1 MRSRGVIARVPAKVN
16 LQLAVGPLGTDGFH
30 EVTTVF
36 QAISLFDDVTVET
49 AAENNGISIQ
59 VTGQTSTGV
68 PSDSSNLAVKA
79 ATLMIKNYDLP
90 SDINIKLKK
99 EIPVAGGMAGG
110 SADAAGEIPV
120 AGGMAGGS
128 ADAAGVIV
136 GLDSLFELGLSR
148 DEMEMV
154 GSKIGAD
161 VPFSICGGVAI
172 GTGRGD
178 QITPALFKGSY
189 NWVLALSGQGL
200 ATPSVYAECDRLR
213 EGLSI
218 STPVVS
224 EQLMQALRAGDAKA
238 LGKSLS
244 NDLQPAACSLRP
256 ALRLVL
262 DVGLDYGALG
272 GIVSGSGPTV
282 AFLVK
287 DDEHAMDLT
296 VALSSSGVISSVVRA
311 SGAVAGARII
321 ESF

>member
-1 MRSRGVIARVPAKVN
+1 MRSRGVVARVPAKVN
-16 LQLAVGPLGTDGFH
+16 LQLSVGPLGSDGFH

-36 QAISLFDDVTVET
+36 QAISLFDDVTVAT
-49 AAENNGISIQ
+49 APDGDGIKISIS
-59 VTGQTSTGV
+59 GQTSSGV
-68 PSDSSNLAVKA
+68 PADSSNLAVKA
-79 ATLMIKNYDLP
+79 AELMIKNYDLP
-90 SDINIKLKK
+90 TDLIIKLKK
-99 EIPVAGGMAGG
+99 
-110 SADAAGEIPV
+110 EIPV

-148 DEMEMV
+148 DEMEIV
-154 GSKIGAD
+154 GSKIGSD

-178 QITPALFKGSY
+178 QITPALAKGNY

-200 ATPSVYAECDRLR
+200 STPSVYQECDRLR

-218 STPVVS
+218 SSPAVS

-238 LGKSLS
+238 LGKALT
-244 NDLQPAACSLRP
+244 NELQPAACSLRP

-262 DVGLDYGALG
+262 DVGVDYGALG

-282 AFLVK
+282 AFLVS
-287 DDEHAMDLT
+287 DDDHAMDLT
-296 VALSSSGVISSVVRA
+296 VALSASGVVSSVVRA
-311 SGAVAGARII
+311 IGPAHGARII

>member
-16 LQLAVGPLGTDGFH
+16 LQLAVGPLGDDGFH

-90 SDINIKLKK
+90 NDINIKLKK
-99 EIPVAGGMAGG
+99 
-110 SADAAGEIPV
+110 EIPV

-224 EQLMQALRAGDAKA
+224 EQLMQALRAGDSKA

-311 SGAVAGARII
+311 TGAVAGARII

>member
-1 MRSRGVIARVPAKVN
+1 MRSRGVVARVPAKVN
-16 LQLAVGPLGTDGFH
+16 LQLSVGPLGSDGFH

-36 QAISLFDDVTVET
+36 QAISLFDDVTVAT
-49 AAENNGISIQ
+49 APEGDGIKISIS
-59 VTGQTSTGV
+59 GQTSSGV
-68 PSDSSNLAVKA
+68 PADSSNLAVKA
-79 ATLMIKNYDLP
+79 AELMIKNYDLP
-90 SDINIKLKK
+90 TDLIIKLKK

-110 SADAAGEIPV
+110 SADAAG
-120 AGGMAGGS
+120 
-128 ADAAGVIV
+128 VIL

-148 DEMEMV
+148 DEMEIV
-154 GSKIGAD
+154 GSKIGSD

-178 QITPALFKGSY
+178 QITPALSKGSY

-200 ATPSVYAECDRLR
+200 STPSVYQECDRLR

-218 STPVVS
+218 SAPLVS
-224 EQLMQALRAGDAKA
+224 EPLMQALRAGDAKA
-238 LGKSLS
+238 LGKALT
-244 NDLQPAACSLRP
+244 NELQPAACSLRP

-262 DVGLDYGALG
+262 DVGIDYGALG

-282 AFLVK
+282 AFLVS

-296 VALSSSGVISSVVRA
+296 VALSASGVVSSVVRA
-311 SGAVAGARII
+311 TGPAHGARII

>member
-16 LQLAVGPLGTDGFH
+16 LQLAVGPLGNDGFH

-110 SADAAGEIPV
+110 SADAAG
-120 AGGMAGGS
+120 
-128 ADAAGVIV
+128 VIV

-178 QITPALFKGSY
+178 QITPALFKGNY

>member
-1 MRSRGVIARVPAKVN
+1 MRSRGVVARVPAKVN
-16 LQLAVGPLGTDGFH
+16 LQLSVGPLGSDGFH

-36 QAISLFDDVTVET
+36 QAISLFDDVTVAT
-49 AAENNGISIQ
+49 APDGVGIKISIS
-59 VTGQTSTGV
+59 GQTSSGV
-68 PSDSSNLAVKA
+68 PADNSNLAVKA
-79 ATLMIKNYDLP
+79 AELMIKNYDLP
-90 SDINIKLKK
+90 TDLIIKLKK
-99 EIPVAGGMAGG
+99 
-110 SADAAGEIPV
+110 EIPV

-148 DEMEMV
+148 DEMEIV
-154 GSKIGAD
+154 GSKIGSD

-178 QITPALFKGSY
+178 QITPALAKGSY

-200 ATPSVYAECDRLR
+200 STPSVYQECDRLR

-218 STPVVS
+218 SSPAVS
-224 EQLMQALRAGDAKA
+224 EPLMQALRAGDAKS
-238 LGKSLS
+238 LGKSLT
-244 NDLQPAACSLRP
+244 NELQSAACSLRP

-262 DVGLDYGALG
+262 DVGVDYGALG

-282 AFLVK
+282 AFLVS
-287 DDEHAMDLT
+287 DDDHAMDLT
-296 VALSSSGVISSVVRA
+296 VALSASGVVSSVVRA
-311 SGAVAGARII
+311 TGPAHGARII

>member
-1 MRSRGVIARVPAKVN
+1 MRSRGVIARVPAKIN
-16 LQLAVGPLGTDGFH
+16 LQLAVGPLGDDGFH

-36 QAISLFDDVTVET
+36 QAISLFDDVSVAT
-49 AAENNGISIQ
+49 APENNGISIQ
-59 VTGQTSTGV
+59 ITGQTSKGV
-68 PSDSSNLAVKA
+68 PSDNSNLAVKA
-79 ATLMIKNYDLP
+79 ATLMIKKYDLP
-90 SDINIKLKK
+90 NDLSIKLKK

-110 SADAAGEIPV
+110 SADAAG
-120 AGGMAGGS
+120 
-128 ADAAGVIV
+128 VIA

-148 DEMEMV
+148 DEMEIL
-154 GSKIGAD
+154 GSKIVAD

-172 GTGRGD
+172 GTGKGD

-189 NWVLALSGQGL
+189 NWVLSLSGQGL

-218 STPVVS
+218 AIPVVS
-224 EQLMQALRAGDAKA
+224 EHLMQALRAGDAKA

-311 SGAVAGARII
+311 TGAVAGARII

>member
-1 MRSRGVIARVPAKVN
+1 MRSRGVTARVPAKVN
-16 LQLAVGPLGTDGFH
+16 LQLSVGPLGADGFH

-36 QAISLFDDVTVET
+36 QAISLFDDVTVAT
-49 AAENNGISIQ
+49 ADKGEGIKISI
-59 VTGQTSTGV
+59 TGQTSGGV
-68 PSDSSNLAVKA
+68 PADNSNLAVKA
-79 ATLMIKNYDLP
+79 AHLMIKNYDLP
-90 SDINIKLKK
+90 EDLVIKLKK
-99 EIPVAGGMAGG
+99 
-110 SADAAGEIPV
+110 EIPV

-148 DEMEMV
+148 DVMESV
-154 GSKIGAD
+154 GSKIGSD

-178 QITPALFKGSY
+178 QITPALAKGSY

-200 ATPSVYAECDRLR
+200 ATPSVYQECDRLR

-218 STPVVS
+218 APPVVS
-224 EQLMQALRAGDAKA
+224 EPLMQALRAGDAKA
-238 LGKSLS
+238 LGKALT
-244 NDLQPAACSLRP
+244 NELQPAACSLRP

-262 DVGLDYGALG
+262 DVGVDYGALG

-282 AFLVK
+282 AFLVS

-296 VALSSSGVISSVVRA
+296 VALSSSGVVSSVVRA
-311 SGAVAGARII
+311 SGPTNGARII

>member
-1 MRSRGVIARVPAKVN
+1 MRSRGVTARVPAKVN
-16 LQLAVGPLGTDGFH
+16 LQLSVGPLGSDGFH

-36 QAISLFDDVTVET
+36 QAISLFDDVTVAT
-49 AAENNGISIQ
+49 ADKGEGIKISI
-59 VTGQTSTGV
+59 TGQTSGGV
-68 PSDSSNLAVKA
+68 PADNSNLAVKA
-79 ATLMIKNYDLP
+79 AQLMIKNYDLP
-90 SDINIKLKK
+90 QDLVIKLKK
-99 EIPVAGGMAGG
+99 
-110 SADAAGEIPV
+110 EIPV

-148 DEMEMV
+148 DVMESV
-154 GSKIGAD
+154 GSKIGSD

-178 QITPALFKGSY
+178 QITPALAKGSY

-200 ATPSVYAECDRLR
+200 ATPSVYQECDRLR

-218 STPVVS
+218 APPVVS
-224 EQLMQALRAGDAKA
+224 EPLMQALRAGDAKA
-238 LGKSLS
+238 LGKALT
-244 NDLQPAACSLRP
+244 NELQPAACSLRP

-262 DVGLDYGALG
+262 DVGVDYGALG

-282 AFLVK
+282 AFLVS
-287 DDEHAMDLT
+287 DDDHAMDLT
-296 VALSSSGVISSVVRA
+296 VALSSSGVVSSVVRA
-311 SGAVAGARII
+311 SGPTNGARII

>member
-1 MRSRGVIARVPAKVN
+1 MRSRGVTARVPAKVN
-16 LQLAVGPLGTDGFH
+16 LQLSVGPLGADGFH

-36 QAISLFDDVTVET
+36 QAISLFDDVTVAT
-49 AAENNGISIQ
+49 ADKGEGIKISI
-59 VTGQTSTGV
+59 TGQTSGGV
-68 PSDSSNLAVKA
+68 PADNSNLAVKA
-79 ATLMIKNYDLP
+79 AQLMIKNYDLP
-90 SDINIKLKK
+90 EDLVIKLKK
-99 EIPVAGGMAGG
+99 
-110 SADAAGEIPV
+110 EIPV

-148 DEMEMV
+148 DVMESV
-154 GSKIGAD
+154 GSKIGSD

-178 QITPALFKGSY
+178 QITPALAKGSY

-200 ATPSVYAECDRLR
+200 ATPSVYQECDRLR

-218 STPVVS
+218 APPVVS
-224 EQLMQALRAGDAKA
+224 EPLMQALRAGDAKA
-238 LGKSLS
+238 LGKALT
-244 NDLQPAACSLRP
+244 NELQPAACSLRP

-262 DVGLDYGALG
+262 DVGVDYGALG

-282 AFLVK
+282 AFLVS

-296 VALSSSGVISSVVRA
+296 VALSSSGVVSSVVRA
-311 SGAVAGARII
+311 SGPTNGARII

>member
-16 LQLAVGPLGTDGFH
+16 LQLAVGPLGNDGFH

-36 QAISLFDDVTVET
+36 QAISLFDDVTVAT
-49 AAENNGISIQ
+49 APENNGISIQ
-59 VTGQTSTGV
+59 ITGQTSKGV

-79 ATLMIKNYDLP
+79 ATLMIKKYDLP
-90 SDINIKLKK
+90 NDLSIKLKK
-99 EIPVAGGMAGG
+99 
-110 SADAAGEIPV
+110 EIPV

-262 DVGLDYGALG
+262 DVGIDYGALG

-282 AFLVK
+282 VFLVK

-311 SGAVAGARII
+311 TGAVAGARII

>member
-1 MRSRGVIARVPAKVN
+1 MRSRGVVARVPAKVN
-16 LQLAVGPLGTDGFH
+16 LQLSVGPLGSDGFH

-36 QAISLFDDVTVET
+36 QAISLFDDVTVAT
-49 AAENNGISIQ
+49 APDGDGIKISIS
-59 VTGQTSTGV
+59 GQTSSGV
-68 PSDSSNLAVKA
+68 PADSSNLAVKA
-79 ATLMIKNYDLP
+79 AELMIKNYDLP
-90 SDINIKLKK
+90 TDLIVKLKK
-99 EIPVAGGMAGG
+99 
-110 SADAAGEIPV
+110 EIPV

-148 DEMEMV
+148 DEMEIV
-154 GSKIGAD
+154 GSKIGSD

-178 QITPALFKGSY
+178 QITPALAKGNY

-200 ATPSVYAECDRLR
+200 STPSVYQECDRLR

-218 STPVVS
+218 SSPAVS

-238 LGKSLS
+238 LGKALT
-244 NDLQPAACSLRP
+244 NELQPAACSLRP

-262 DVGLDYGALG
+262 DVGVDYGALG

-282 AFLVK
+282 AFLVS
-287 DDEHAMDLT
+287 DDDHAMDLT
-296 VALSSSGVISSVVRA
+296 VALSASGVVSSVVRA
-311 SGAVAGARII
+311 IGPAHGARII

>member
-1 MRSRGVIARVPAKVN
+1 MRSRGVVARVPAKVN
-16 LQLAVGPLGTDGFH
+16 LQLSVGPLGSDGFH

-36 QAISLFDDVTVET
+36 QAISLFDDVTVAT
-49 AAENNGISIQ
+49 APDGDGINISIS
-59 VTGQTSTGV
+59 GQTSSGV
-68 PSDSSNLAVKA
+68 PTDTSNLAVKA
-79 ATLMIKNYDLP
+79 AELMIKNYNLPTDL
-90 SDINIKLKK
+90 IIKLKK
-99 EIPVAGGMAGG
+99 
-110 SADAAGEIPV
+110 EIPV

-148 DEMEMV
+148 DEMEIV
-154 GSKIGAD
+154 GSKIGSD

-178 QITPALFKGSY
+178 QITPALSKGSY

-200 ATPSVYAECDRLR
+200 STPSVYQECDRLR

-218 STPVVS
+218 SAPLVS
-224 EQLMQALRAGDAKA
+224 EPLMQALRAGDSKA
-238 LGKSLS
+238 LGKALT
-244 NDLQPAACSLRP
+244 NELQPAACSLRP

-262 DVGLDYGALG
+262 DVGIDYGALG

-282 AFLVK
+282 AFLVS

-296 VALSSSGVISSVVRA
+296 VALSASGVVSSVVRA
-311 SGAVAGARII
+311 TGPAHGARII

>member
-90 SDINIKLKK
+90 SDLNIKLKK
-99 EIPVAGGMAGG
+99 
-110 SADAAGEIPV
+110 EIPV

>member
-1 MRSRGVIARVPAKVN
+1 MRSRGVVAMVPAKVN
-16 LQLAVGPLGTDGFH
+16 LQLSVGPLGSDGFH
-30 EVTTVF
+30 EVTTVY
-36 QAISLFDDVTVET
+36 QAISLFDDVTVAT
-49 AAENNGISIQ
+49 APDGEGIKISIS
-59 VTGQTSTGV
+59 GQTSSGV
-68 PSDSSNLAVKA
+68 PADNSNLAVKA
-79 ATLMIKNYDLP
+79 AELMIKNYDLP
-90 SDINIKLKK
+90 TDLIIKLKK
-99 EIPVAGGMAGG
+99 
-110 SADAAGEIPV
+110 EIPV

-148 DEMEMV
+148 DEMEIV
-154 GSKIGAD
+154 GSKIGSD

-178 QITPALFKGSY
+178 QITPALAKGSY

-200 ATPSVYAECDRLR
+200 STPSVYQECDRLR

-218 STPVVS
+218 SSPAVS

-238 LGKSLS
+238 LGKSLT
-244 NDLQPAACSLRP
+244 NELQSAACSLRP

-262 DVGLDYGALG
+262 DVGVDYGALG

-282 AFLVK
+282 AFLVS
-287 DDEHAMDLT
+287 DDDHAMDLT
-296 VALSSSGVISSVVRA
+296 VALSASGVVSSVVRA
-311 SGAVAGARII
+311 TGPAHGARII

>member
-1 MRSRGVIARVPAKVN
+1 MRSRGVVARVPAKVN
-16 LQLAVGPLGTDGFH
+16 LQLSVGPLGSDGFH

-36 QAISLFDDVTVET
+36 QAISLFDDVTVAT
-49 AAENNGISIQ
+49 APDGDGIKISIS
-59 VTGQTSTGV
+59 GETSSGV
-68 PSDSSNLAVKA
+68 PADSSNLAVKA
-79 ATLMIKNYDLP
+79 AELMIKNYDLP
-90 SDINIKLKK
+90 ADLIIKLKK
-99 EIPVAGGMAGG
+99 
-110 SADAAGEIPV
+110 EIPV

-148 DEMEMV
+148 DEMEIV
-154 GSKIGAD
+154 GSKIGSD
-161 VPFSICGGVAI
+161 VPFSVCGGVAI

-178 QITPALFKGSY
+178 QITPALSKGSY

-200 ATPSVYAECDRLR
+200 STPSVYQECDRLR

-218 STPVVS
+218 SAPLVS
-224 EQLMQALRAGDAKA
+224 EPLMQALRAGDAKA
-238 LGKSLS
+238 LGKALT
-244 NDLQPAACSLRP
+244 NELQPAACSLRP

-262 DVGLDYGALG
+262 DVGIDYGALG

-282 AFLVK
+282 AFLVS

-296 VALSSSGVISSVVRA
+296 VALSASGVVSSVVRA
-311 SGAVAGARII
+311 TGPAHGARII

>member
-16 LQLAVGPLGTDGFH
+16 LQLAVGPLGNDGFH

-90 SDINIKLKK
+90 NDINIKLKK
-99 EIPVAGGMAGG
+99 
-110 SADAAGEIPV
+110 EIPV

>member
-1 MRSRGVIARVPAKVN
+1 MRSRGVVARVPAKVN
-16 LQLAVGPLGTDGFH
+16 LQLSVGPLGSDGFH

-36 QAISLFDDVTVET
+36 QAISLFDDVTVGT
-49 AAENNGISIQ
+49 APDGDGIKISIS
-59 VTGQTSTGV
+59 GQTSSGV
-68 PSDSSNLAVKA
+68 PADSSNLAVKA
-79 ATLMIKNYDLP
+79 AELMIKNYDLP
-90 SDINIKLKK
+90 TDLIIKLKK
-99 EIPVAGGMAGG
+99 
-110 SADAAGEIPV
+110 EIPV

-148 DEMEMV
+148 DEMEVV
-154 GSKIGAD
+154 GSKIGSD

-178 QITPALFKGSY
+178 QITPALAKGNY

-200 ATPSVYAECDRLR
+200 STPSVYQECDRLR

-218 STPVVS
+218 SSPAVS

-238 LGKSLS
+238 LGKALT
-244 NDLQPAACSLRP
+244 NELQPAACSLRP

-262 DVGLDYGALG
+262 DVGVDYGALG

-282 AFLVK
+282 AFLVS
-287 DDEHAMDLT
+287 DDDHAMDLT
-296 VALSSSGVISSVVRA
+296 VALSASGVVSSVVRA
-311 SGAVAGARII
+311 TGPAHGARII

>member
-1 MRSRGVIARVPAKVN
+1 MRSRGVVARVPAKVN
-16 LQLAVGPLGTDGFH
+16 LQLSVGPLGSDGFH

-36 QAISLFDDVTVET
+36 QAISLFDDVTVAT
-49 AAENNGISIQ
+49 APDGDGIKISIS
-59 VTGQTSTGV
+59 GQTSSGV
-68 PSDSSNLAVKA
+68 PADSSNLAVKA
-79 ATLMIKNYDLP
+79 AELMIKNYDLP
-90 SDINIKLKK
+90 TDLIIKLKK
-99 EIPVAGGMAGG
+99 
-110 SADAAGEIPV
+110 EIPV

-148 DEMEMV
+148 DEMEIV
-154 GSKIGAD
+154 GSKIGSD

-178 QITPALFKGSY
+178 QITPALAKGNYS
-189 NWVLALSGQGL
+189 WVLALSGQGL
-200 ATPSVYAECDRLR
+200 STPSVYQECDRLR

-218 STPVVS
+218 SSPAVS

-238 LGKSLS
+238 LGKALT
-244 NDLQPAACSLRP
+244 NELQPAACSLRP

-262 DVGLDYGALG
+262 DVGVDYGALG

-282 AFLVK
+282 AFLVS
-287 DDEHAMDLT
+287 DDDHAMDLT
-296 VALSSSGVISSVVRA
+296 VALSASGVVSSVVRA
-311 SGAVAGARII
+311 TGPAHGARII

>member
-1 MRSRGVIARVPAKVN
+1 MRSRGVTARVPAKVN
-16 LQLAVGPLGTDGFH
+16 LQLSVGPLGADGFH

-36 QAISLFDDVTVET
+36 QAISLFDDVTVAT
-49 AAENNGISIQ
+49 AQKGEGIKISI
-59 VTGQTSTGV
+59 TGQTSGGV
-68 PSDSSNLAVKA
+68 PADNSNLAVKA
-79 ATLMIKNYDLP
+79 AQLMIKNYNLPEDLV
-90 SDINIKLKK
+90 IKLKK
-99 EIPVAGGMAGG
+99 
-110 SADAAGEIPV
+110 EIPV

-148 DEMEMV
+148 DVMESV
-154 GSKIGAD
+154 GSKIGSD

-178 QITPALFKGSY
+178 QITPALAKGSY

-200 ATPSVYAECDRLR
+200 ATPSVYQECDRLR

-218 STPVVS
+218 APPVVS
-224 EQLMQALRAGDAKA
+224 EPLMQALRAGDAKA
-238 LGKSLS
+238 LGKALS
-244 NDLQPAACSLRP
+244 NELQPAACSLRP

-262 DVGLDYGALG
+262 DVGVDYGALG

-282 AFLVK
+282 AFLVS

-296 VALSSSGVISSVVRA
+296 VALSSSGVVSSVVRA
-311 SGAVAGARII
+311 SGPTNGARII